1 VASQKLTGRQIEYV
15 LRRAADLEARREQQ
29 GIQEMQDEKLS
40 VGDLVRLG
48 EEAGLGSDAI
58 MRALGELRRGVLR
71 DEEKDALSRA
81 LGPSRLVVSREVPG
95 PSTSVQ
101 RAVERFLREQLMT
114 IRRHHGERI
123 EWERAQGLWPGL
135 ARSLDFAKRYA
146 FGPVSRVETV
156 VIPEREDTTSV
167 TFEIDLSEMRR
178 HRLAHLALRAGA
190 AFVLVGLGGAAIFP
204 GFGVGDVLAL
214 FSGGAIAGSFA
225 ALERRRYQQARER
238 VAIAPERFLD
248 LLVQKRRRAL
258 DRMATPVLGEA
269 QEQVDIEPETQPDVE
284 DDDPTIT
291 DRTDRADRSE
301 G

>member
-1 VASQKLTGRQIEYV
+1 VASEKLTGRQIEYV
-15 LRRAADLEARREQQ
+15 LRRAAELETRREL
-29 GIQEMQDEKLS
+29 QESRETQDNDLS

-58 MRALGELRRGVLR
+58 MRALGELRRGGLR

-81 LGPSRLVVSREVPG
+81 LGPSRVVVSREVPG
-95 PSTSVQ
+95 PSTIVQ

-156 VIPEREDTTSV
+156 VIPERDDTTSV
-167 TFEIDLSEMRR
+167 TFEIDLSELRR
-178 HRLAHLALRAGA
+178 HRLVHLALRAGA
-190 AFVLVGLGGAAIFP
+190 AFALVGLGGAAIFP

-258 DRMATPVLGEA
+258 DRAGTPV
-269 QEQVDIEPETQPDVE
+269 VTDIETDAEAEP
-284 DDDPTIT
+284 DDDPTLT
-291 DRTDRADRSE
+291 QRGDRTES
-301 G
+301 

>member
-190 AFVLVGLGGAAIFP
+190 AFALVGLGGAAVFP

-248 LLVQKRRRAL
+248 LLVQKRRKAL
-258 DRMATPVLGEA
+258 DRTPTTPLIGEA
-269 QEQVDIEPETQPDVE
+269 AE
-284 DDDPTIT
+284 DDDPTVT
-291 DRTDRADRSE
+291 E

>member
-1 VASQKLTGRQIEYV
+1 MTAYNVAVASSKLTSRQIEFV
-15 LRRAADLEARREQQ
+15 LRRAAELETHREQQ
-29 GIQEMQDEKLS
+29 AGQETQDNDLS
-40 VGDLVRLG
+40 VNDLVRLG

-71 DEEKDALSRA
+71 AEERDALSRA

-95 PSTSVQ
+95 PLTSVQ

-258 DRMATPVLGEA
+258 DRNPATPLLLG
-269 QEQVDIEPETQPDVE
+269 
-284 DDDPTIT
+284 DDDDTT
-291 DRTDRADRSE
+291 VTE

>member
-1 VASQKLTGRQIEYV
+1 VSSPKLTGRQIEFV
-15 LRRAADLEARREQQ
+15 LRRAAELETRRDQQ
-29 GIQEMQDEKLS
+29 DSGETQDTDLS
-40 VGDLVRLG
+40 VVDLVRLG

-95 PSTSVQ
+95 PCTSVQ

-167 TFEIDLSEMRR
+167 TFEIDLSELRR

-190 AFVLVGLGGAAIFP
+190 AFAIVGLGGAAIFP

-258 DRMATPVLGEA
+258 DRSATTLTGETD
-269 QEQVDIEPETQPDVE
+269 VSPDPEPE

-291 DRTDRADRSE
+291 E

>member
-1 VASQKLTGRQIEYV
+1 MTTRRACRQSGRRATTAYNVGVPSSKLTGRQIDFV
-15 LRRAADLEARREQQ
+15 LRRAAELDKRREELA
-29 GIQEMQDEKLS
+29 GQETQDVDLS

-71 DEEKDALSRA
+71 DEEKDVLSRA

-95 PSTSVQ
+95 PSTNVQ

-156 VIPEREDTTSV
+156 VIPEREDSTSV
-167 TFEIDLSEMRR
+167 TFDIDLSEMRR
-178 HRLAHLALRAGA
+178 HRLAHMALRAGA
-190 AFVLVGLGGAAIFP
+190 AFVLVGLGGAAILP
-204 GFGVGDVLAL
+204 GFGLGDVLAL
-214 FSGGAIAGSFA
+214 FSGGALAGSFA
-225 ALERRRYQQARER
+225 ALERRRYQQARDR

-248 LLVQKRRRAL
+248 LLVQKRRRSL
-258 DRMATPVLGEA
+258 DRNPTPLPREG
-269 QEQVDIEPETQPDVE
+269 E
-284 DDDPTIT
+284 DDDPTLI
-291 DRTDRADRSE
+291 

>member
-1 VASQKLTGRQIEYV
+1 VASSKLTGRQIEFV
-15 LRRAADLEARREQQ
+15 LRRAAELETRHDPN
-29 GIQEMQDEKLS
+29 GGQEPQDDDLS

-146 FGPVSRVETV
+146 FGPVTRVETV
-156 VIPEREDTTSV
+156 VIPEREDSTSV
-167 TFEIDLSEMRR
+167 TFDIDLSEMRR
-178 HRLAHLALRAGA
+178 HRLASLALRAGA

-204 GFGVGDVLAL
+204 GFGMGDVLAL

-258 DRMATPVLGEA
+258 DRNPTPTPTLG
-269 QEQVDIEPETQPDVE
+269 E
-284 DDDPTIT
+284 DDDPTVT
-291 DRTDRADRSE
+291 E

>member
-1 VASQKLTGRQIEYV
+1 MTAYNVGVPSSKLTGRQIDFV
-15 LRRAADLEARREQQ
+15 LRRAAELETRREQQ
-29 GIQEMQDEKLS
+29 DGQETQDDDLS

-114 IRRHHGERI
+114 VRRHHGERI

-156 VIPEREDTTSV
+156 VFPEREDTTSV

-178 HRLAHLALRAGA
+178 HRMAHLALRAGA
-190 AFVLVGLGGAAIFP
+190 AFILVGLGGAAILP

-258 DRMATPVLGEA
+258 DRNPTPLLGEG
-269 QEQVDIEPETQPDVE
+269 E

-291 DRTDRADRSE
+291 

>member
-1 VASQKLTGRQIEYV
+1 VASQKLSGRQIEFV
-15 LRRAADLEARREQQ
+15 LRRAAELETRREQQ
-29 GIQEMQDEKLS
+29 ESRETQDNDLS

-58 MRALGELRRGVLR
+58 MRALGELRRGVLQ
-71 DEEKDALSRA
+71 DEERDALSRA

-95 PSTSVQ
+95 PSTTVQ

-156 VIPEREDTTSV
+156 VIPERDDTTSV
-167 TFEIDLSEMRR
+167 TFEIDLSELRR

-190 AFVLVGLGGAAIFP
+190 AFALVGLGGAAIFP

-225 ALERRRYQQARER
+225 ALERRRYQQARDR

-258 DRMATPVLGEA
+258 DRATPPLVTEA
-269 QEQVDIEPETQPDVE
+269 ETDIETDAEVE
-284 DDDPTIT
+284 ADDDPTIT
-291 DRTDRADRSE
+291 QRTRNERTES
-301 G
+301 

>member
-1 VASQKLTGRQIEYV
+1 VGSQKLSGRQIDYV
-15 LRRAADLEARREQQ
+15 LRRAAELETRREL
-29 GIQEMQDEKLS
+29 QESRETQDDDLS

-58 MRALGELRRGVLR
+58 MRALGELRRGVLQ
-71 DEEKDALSRA
+71 DEERDALTRA
-81 LGPSRLVVSREVPG
+81 LGPSRVVVSREVPG

-156 VIPEREDTTSV
+156 VIPERDDTTSV
-167 TFEIDLSEMRR
+167 TFEIDLSELRR
-178 HRLAHLALRAGA
+178 HRLVHLALRAGA
-190 AFVLVGLGGAAIFP
+190 AFALVGLGGAAIFP

-225 ALERRRYQQARER
+225 ALERRRYQQARDR

-258 DRMATPVLGEA
+258 DRAATSVVTEIETDAEA
-269 QEQVDIEPETQPDVE
+269 EARA
-284 DDDPTIT
+284 DDDTT
-291 DRTDRADRSE
+291 VTQGTRGDRTES
-301 G
+301 

>member
-1 VASQKLTGRQIEYV
+1 MDFV
-15 LRRAADLEARREQQ
+15 LRRAAELEKRREHQANLDA
-29 GIQEMQDEKLS
+29 QDGDLS

-71 DEEKDALSRA
+71 DEEKDPLSRA
-81 LGPSRLVVSREVPG
+81 LGPSRVVVSREVPR
-95 PSTSVQ
+95 PFTSVQ

-114 IRRHHGERI
+114 VRRHHGERI

-135 ARSLDFAKRYA
+135 ARSLDFARRYA

-156 VIPEREDTTSV
+156 VIAENEDTTSV

-178 HRLAHLALRAGA
+178 HRLVQMVLRAGA
-190 AFVLVGLGGAAIFP
+190 AFALVGLGGAAILP
-204 GFGVGDVLAL
+204 GFGAGDVIAL

-225 ALERRRYQQARER
+225 ALERRRYQQARDR

-248 LLVQKRRRAL
+248 LLVQRRRRLA
-258 DRMATPVLGEA
+258 DRTATPLPG
-269 QEQVDIEPETQPDVE
+269 DVE
-284 DDDPTIT
+284 DDDPTV
-291 DRTDRADRSE
+291 SE
-301 G
+301 S